1 MGSNKLGTFIVGGAL
16 LGAAVSMLDRTTRQ
30 QTVTLAR
37 TSFEKAM
44 YYKENP
50 DVMKKQL
57 QEKKDQM
64 QTLFEQVKDDVEYV
78 KSQVDEIKTLTPQVK
93 EMFADTKEAFTDSKS
108 EYEQIIEDD
117 STAASTATVT
127 KDNSLP
133 PMVQK
138 KNVVPLENQ

>member
-16 LGAAVSMLDRTTRQ
+16 LGAAVSMLDRSTRQ
-30 QTVTLAR
+30 QTVTLVR

-57 QEKKDQM
+57 TEKKDQV
-64 QTLFEQVKDDVEYV
+64 QTLIEQVKGDVEYV

-93 EMFADTKEAFTDSKS
+93 EMFADTKEAFADSKS
-108 EYEQIIEDD
+108 EYEQIIDD
-117 STAASTATVT
+117 EANTSSASESA
-127 KDNSLP
+127 DDSLP

-138 KNVVPLENQ
+138 KNVIPLETQ